1 MREFSF
7 VVLNVSGLRLRWAS
21 GTFSSFQDIAST
33 LQLLSLTFI
42 RSICTL
48 TARLSN
54 HDRSAI
60 DRLDQHLSAI
70 GGFDVNHRTPIF
82 QMWWKRFGLGQLV
95 SGLAHCLW
103 RKNIPSAFSSK
114 KYLAFPPPFPCTMI
128 KIQEFLSP
136 ENLKPDCIIIA
147 ERHIGAQT
155 AIQAQ
160 DISRARPSS

>member
-1 MREFSF
+1 MKEFSF
-7 VVLNVSGLRLRWAS
+7 VVRNVSGLRLRWAS
-21 GTFSSFQDIAST
+21 GIFSSFQDIAST
-33 LQLLSLTFI
+33 LQLLSLTLI

-60 DRLDQHLSAI
+60 DRLDQLLSAI
-70 GGFDVNHRTPIF
+70 GGLDVGRRTPIF
-82 QMWWKRFGLGQLV
+82 QIWWKRFCLGQLA
-95 SGLAHCLW
+95 SGLAPCLW

-114 KYLAFPPPFPCTMI
+114 KHLAFPPPFPCTTI
-128 KIQEFLSP
+128 EIQKSIFP
-136 ENLKPDCIIIA
+136 EYPKTRWTITAVI
-147 ERHIGAQT
+147 HIGAQT